1 LRVASHSGY
10 VTPSAAGLAS
20 SSSMASLEVDASDD
34 TACKPR
40 FAEFVRCVGVS
51 APGGPPPLPVLRA
64 EDSIFF
70 NHLPMKPPPTGLVN
84 TSGSSE
90 SSICASS
97 SSVSCRARPRGTCRG
112 FASSRSAARCSA
124 AREDAASTLAAR
136 ITPNSGAGSSTAARP
151 SATLSDAAGESLRLA
166 RSRSPTDA
174 NLPGSRALLAT
185 SAR

>member
-1 LRVASHSGY
+1 M
-10 VTPSAAGLAS
+10 S
-20 SSSMASLEVDASDD
+20 SPEVDASDD
-34 TACKPR
+34 TACRPR
-40 FAEFVRCVGVS
+40 FAEFVLCVGIS

-70 NHLPMKPPPTGLVN
+70 NHLPMKPPPPTGLVN

-97 SSVSCRARPRGTCRG
+97 SSLSCRAWPRGTWRG
-112 FASSRSAARCSA
+112 FAASWLAAA
-124 AREDAASTLAAR
+124 ADAASTLAGR
-136 ITPNSGAGSSTAARP
+136 ITPNSGAGSSIAARP
-151 SATLSDAAGESLRLA
+151 SATLSDAAAESLRLA
-166 RSRSPTDA
+166 GSRSPADA